1 MKELPNN
8 ETFLKEREMFL
19 EKIKSLPDG
28 KFKQEMTDALSKL
41 TNEVYKIENL
51 HEEVIFNR
59 HIPEQISTLRTNIMS
74 YRKYL
79 HSNLMP

>member
-8 ETFLKEREMFL
+8 ENFLKERNMFL
-19 EKIKSLPDG
+19 EKINNLPEG
-28 KFKQEMTDALSKL
+28 KLKQNMTDALSKL

-59 HIPEQISTLRTNIMS
+59 HIPDQIATVRSNISS

-79 HSNLMP
+79 HSNLA

>member
-19 EKIKSLPDG
+19 EKIKNLPDG
-28 KFKQEMTDALSKL
+28 KFKQEMSDTLSKL

-59 HIPEQISTLRTNIMS
+59 RIPEQISALRSNIMS

>member
-1 MKELPNN
+1 
-8 ETFLKEREMFL
+8 MFL
-19 EKIKSLPDG
+19 EKIKDLPEG
-28 KFKQEMTDALSKL
+28 KFKKDMIDTLSKL

-59 HIPEQISTLRTNIMS
+59 QISDQITNVRSNISS

-79 HSNLMP
+79 HSNLIK

>member
-1 MKELPNN
+1 MKELPKN
-8 ETFLKEREMFL
+8 ENFIKERELFL
-19 EKIKSLPDG
+19 EKINSLSDG
-28 KFKQEMTDALSKL
+28 KFKQDMIDALSKL

-59 HIPEQISTLRTNIMS
+59 RIPEEISNIRSNIIS

-79 HSNLMP
+79 HSNLMS

>member
-8 ETFLKEREMFL
+8 ENFLKERNMFL
-19 EKIKSLPDG
+19 EKINNLPEG
-28 KFKQEMTDALSKL
+28 KLKQDMTDVLLKL

-59 HIPEQISTLRTNIMS
+59 HIPDQVATVRSNIAS

-79 HSNLMP
+79 HSNLV

>member
-1 MKELPNN
+1 
-8 ETFLKEREMFL
+8 MFL
-19 EKIKSLPDG
+19 EKIKNLPDG
-28 KFKQEMTDALSKL
+28 KFKQEMSDTLSKL

-59 HIPEQISTLRTNIMS
+59 RIPEQISALRSNIMS

-79 HSNLMP
+79 HSNLSPHRFSHFPNE

>member
-79 HSNLMP
+79 YSNLMP